1 MDKNHESYSS
11 EQISFSWSSHS
22 IPSQAL
28 EGLTALLTEVLTE
41 VMIRRSMQKTLHT
54 LVMSN
59 L

>member
-1 MDKNHESYSS
+1 MNLTPVNR
-11 EQISFSWSSHS
+11 F
-22 IPSQAL
+22 PSL
-28 EGLTALLTEVLTE
+28 GLPIQPSGKLWKDSLLTEVLTE